1 MQVFVVGS
9 PLETA
14 MALDKARLRKQ
25 IIECHQIL
33 AAIHGEGKGWIH
45 HPVVLMYSEPNSV
58 RWLQMYADILEGYLD
73 GSTGLIEADREAR
86 EITPVFHTEKFLTQM
101 KRRLYTK
108 NPEHYKQW
116 ADLGPSDSNW
126 YWNPTQQKWLIYR
139 EGKLIGKWTEEDMKS
154 W

>member
-33 AAIHGEGKGWIH
+33 AAIHGEGKGWFH

-58 RWLQMYADILEGYLD
+58 RWLQMYADILEGYLV
-73 GSTGLIEADREAR
+73 GYNGLEIADREAR
-86 EITPVFHTEKFLTQM
+86 EITPAFHTPEFIKQM

-116 ADLGPSDSNW
+116 AEFGESQDNY
-126 YWNPTQQKWLIYR
+126 YWSPGKCAWLMYR
-139 EGKLIGKWTEEDMKS
+139 NGKLLETIL
-154 W
+154 

>member
-14 MALDKARLRKQ
+14 MALDPKRLRSQ
-25 IIECHQIL
+25 IREAYVIL
-33 AAIHGEGKGWIH
+33 SAIHGESKGWAH

-73 GSTGLIEADREAR
+73 GSMGLQMADREAKA
-86 EITPVFHTEKFLTQM
+86 ITQAFHTPEFIKQM

-108 NPEHYKQW
+108 NPEHYEQW
-116 ADLGPSDSNW
+116 AYLGTSEDNY
-126 YWNPTQQKWLIYR
+126 YWSPTKRAWLMYR
-139 EGKLIGKWTEEDMKS
+139 NGKLLETII
-154 W
+154 

>member
-25 IIECHQIL
+25 IIECRQIL
-33 AAIHGEGKGWIH
+33 DALNGKKAWSN
-45 HPVVLMYSEPNSV
+45 HPCTLQYKEHVN
-58 RWLQMYADILEGYLD
+58 WLNLYLWCLECYANGRMEDAQGHSD
-73 GSTGLIEADREAR
+73 VAGLAR
-86 EITPVFHTEKFLTQM
+86 PAFHTEEFFDQM

-116 ADLGPSDSNW
+116 AELGTSEDNY
-126 YWNPTQQKWLIYR
+126 YWSPTKRAWLIYR
-139 EGKLIGKWTEEDMKS
+139 NGKLLETIM
-154 W
+154 

>member
-14 MALDKARLRKQ
+14 MVLDKARLRKQ

-33 AAIHGEGKGWIH
+33 AAIHGEGKEWIH

-58 RWLQMYADILEGYLD
+58 RWLSIYAFVLEGYLA
-73 GSTGLIEADREAR
+73 GYSGLMELDADAK
-86 EITPVFHTEKFLTQM
+86 EITPPFHTPEFFTQM

-116 ADLGPSDSNW
+116 AELGESQDNHYWSPS
-126 YWNPTQQKWLIYR
+126 QQKWLVYR
-139 EGKLIGKWTEEDMKS
+139 NGKLLQEQE
-154 W
+154 

>member
-101 KRRLYTK
+101 KRRLFSK
-108 NPEHYKQW
+108 NPEYYKQW
-116 ADLGPSDSNW
+116 ESLGPSDENW
-126 YWNPTQQKWLIYR
+126 YFVNKQWVKYIN
-139 EGKLIGKWTEEDMKS
+139 GKRVE
-154 W
+154 

>member
-25 IIECHQIL
+25 CIENRQIL

-58 RWLQMYADILEGYLD
+58 RWLQMYADILEGYLS
-73 GSTGLIEADREAR
+73 GYTGLIEADREAR
-86 EITPVFHTEKFLTQM
+86 KITPEFHTEKFLIQM
-101 KRRLYTK
+101 KRRLFSK
-108 NPEHYKQW
+108 NPEYYKQW
-116 ADLGPSDSNW
+116 ESLGPSDENW
-126 YWNPTQQKWLIYR
+126 YFVNKHIIQT
-139 EGKLIGKWTEEDMKS
+139 
-154 W
+154 

>member
-14 MALDKARLRKQ
+14 MALDKTRLRKQ

-33 AAIHGEGKGWIH
+33 AAIHGEGKGWLH

-58 RWLQMYADILEGYLD
+58 RWLSMYADILEGYLA
-73 GSTGLIEADREAR
+73 GYTGLEMADREAR
-86 EITPVFHTEKFLTQM
+86 EITPRFHTPEFIKQM

-108 NPEHYKQW
+108 NPKEYERW
-116 ADLGPSDSNW
+116 AELGTSEDNY
-126 YWNPTQQKWLIYR
+126 YWSPTRRAWLMYR
-139 EGKLIGKWTEEDMKS
+139 NGKLSEIWAGKYAKNL
-154 W
+154 

>member
-14 MALDKARLRKQ
+14 MALDPKRIRSQIREAR
-25 IIECHQIL
+25 IIL

-58 RWLQMYADILEGYLD
+58 RWLQMYADILEGYLAD
-73 GSTGLIEADREAR
+73 YTGLEIADREAKA
-86 EITPVFHTEKFLTQM
+86 ITPAFHTPEFIQQM

-108 NPEHYKQW
+108 NPEYYKQW

-126 YWNPTQQKWLIYR
+126 YWNPAQQKWLIYK

>member
-25 IIECHQIL
+25 CIENRQIL
-33 AAIHGEGKGWIH
+33 AAIHGEGKGWFH

-73 GSTGLIEADREAR
+73 GSMGLPEADREAR
-86 EITPVFHTEKFLTQM
+86 EITPEFHTEKFLTQM
-101 KRRLYTK
+101 KRRLFSK
-108 NPEHYKQW
+108 NPEYYKQW
-116 ADLGPSDSNW
+116 ESLGPSDENW
-126 YWNPTQQKWLIYR
+126 YFVNKQWVKYIN
-139 EGKLIGKWTEEDMKS
+139 GKRVE
-154 W
+154 

>member
-33 AAIHGEGKGWIH
+33 AAIHGEGKGWFH

-58 RWLQMYADILEGYLD
+58 RWLQMYADILEGYLA
-73 GSTGLIEADREAR
+73 GYTGLERADREAKS
-86 EITPVFHTEKFLTQM
+86 ITPAFHTLEFIKQM

-108 NPEHYKQW
+108 APEHYKDW
-116 ADLGPSDSNW
+116 AEYGESDCNW
-126 YWNPTQQKWLIYR
+126 YWSPTQQKWLVYR
-139 EGKLIGKWTEEDMKS
+139 DGKLIETRI
-154 W
+154 

>member
-14 MALDKARLRKQ
+14 MALDPKRIRSQ
-25 IIECHQIL
+25 IREAHVIL
-33 AAIHGEGKGWIH
+33 AAIHGEVKGWIH

-86 EITPVFHTEKFLTQM
+86 EITPEFHTEKFLIQM
-101 KRRLYTK
+101 KRRLFSK
-108 NPEHYKQW
+108 NPEYYKQW
-116 ADLGPSDSNW
+116 ESLGPSDENW
-126 YWNPTQQKWLIYR
+126 YFVNKQWVKYIN
-139 EGKLIGKWTEEDMKS
+139 GKRVE
-154 W
+154 

>member
-33 AAIHGEGKGWIH
+33 AAIHGEGKGWFH

-86 EITPVFHTEKFLTQM
+86 EITPVFHTEKFLIQM
-101 KRRLYTK
+101 KRRLFSK
-108 NPEHYKQW
+108 DPEHYKQW
-116 ADLGPSDSNW
+116 ASLGESLRNIYWSPSEKRFIEYEN
-126 YWNPTQQKWLIYR
+126 
-139 EGKLIGKWTEEDMKS
+139 GKRIC
-154 W
+154 

>member
-58 RWLQMYADILEGYLD
+58 RWLSMYADILEGYLA
-73 GSTGLIEADREAR
+73 GYTGLEMADREAR
-86 EITPVFHTEKFLTQM
+86 EITPAFHTPEFIKQM

-108 NPEHYKQW
+108 NPKEYERW
-116 ADLGPSDSNW
+116 AEFGESQDNY
-126 YWNPTQQKWLIYR
+126 YWSPTKRAWLMYR
-139 EGKLIGKWTEEDMKS
+139 NGKLLETIL
-154 W
+154 

>member
-33 AAIHGEGKGWIH
+33 AAIRGEGKGWFH

-58 RWLQMYADILEGYLD
+58 RWLQMYADILEGYLV
-73 GSTGLIEADREAR
+73 GYNGLEIADSEAR
-86 EITPVFHTEKFLTQM
+86 EITPAFHTPEFIKQM

-116 ADLGPSDSNW
+116 AELGESQDNY
-126 YWNPTQQKWLIYR
+126 YWSPTRRAWLMYR
-139 EGKLIGKWTEEDMKS
+139 NGKLLETIM
-154 W
+154 

>member
-14 MALDKARLRKQ
+14 MALSQKHLRNQ
-25 IIECHQIL
+25 INEANIIL

-58 RWLQMYADILEGYLD
+58 RWLQMYADILEGYLE
-73 GSTGLIEADREAR
+73 GHTGLIEADREAR
-86 EITPVFHTEKFLTQM
+86 EITPAFHTPTFVENM

-108 NPEHYKQW
+108 NPEYYKQW
-116 ADLGPSDSNW
+116 AEYGTSDENF
-126 YWNPTQQKWLIYR
+126 YWSPTQQKWLVYR
-139 EGKLIGKWTEEDMKS
+139 DGKLIETKI
-154 W
+154 

>member
-14 MALDKARLRKQ
+14 MALSRKHLRNQ
-25 IIECHQIL
+25 INEAHVIL

-73 GSTGLIEADREAR
+73 GSMSLQMADREAKA
-86 EITPVFHTEKFLTQM
+86 ITPAFHTPEFIKQM

-108 NPEHYKQW
+108 NPKEYERW
-116 ADLGPSDSNW
+116 AKLGTSEDNY
-126 YWNPTQQKWLIYR
+126 YWSPTRRAWLMYR
-139 EGKLIGKWTEEDMKS
+139 NGKLSEIRAGKYAKNI
-154 W
+154 

>member
-1 MQVFVVGS
+1 
-9 PLETA
+9 
-14 MALDKARLRKQ
+14 MALDPKRIRSQ
-25 IIECHQIL
+25 IREAHIIL

-86 EITPVFHTEKFLTQM
+86 EITPAFHTPAFKENM

-116 ADLGPSDSNW
+116 ADLGESEENW
-126 YWNPTQQKWLIYR
+126 YWNPAQQKWLVYR
-139 EGKLIGKWTEEDMKS
+139 DGKLIETR
-154 W
+154 

>member
-1 MQVFVVGS
+1 
-9 PLETA
+9 

-25 IIECHQIL
+25 IIEAHQIL

-73 GSTGLIEADREAR
+73 GSMSLQMADREAKA
-86 EITPVFHTEKFLTQM
+86 ITPAFHTPEFIKQM

-108 NPEHYKQW
+108 NPKEYERW
-116 ADLGPSDSNW
+116 AELGTSEDNY
-126 YWNPTQQKWLIYR
+126 YWSPGKRAWLMYR
-139 EGKLIGKWTEEDMKS
+139 NGKLLETIL
-154 W
+154 

>member
-58 RWLQMYADILEGYLD
+58 RWLSMYADILEGYLD
-73 GSTGLIEADREAR
+73 GSTGLEMLNREAKT
-86 EITPVFHTEKFLTQM
+86 ITPEFHTPEFIKQM

-108 NPEHYKQW
+108 NPKEYERW
-116 ADLGPSDSNW
+116 ADLGTSEDNY
-126 YWNPTQQKWLIYR
+126 YWSPGRRAWLMYR
-139 EGKLIGKWTEEDMKS
+139 NGKLSEIWAGKYAQNL
-154 W
+154 

>member
-1 MQVFVVGS
+1 
-9 PLETA
+9 

-73 GSTGLIEADREAR
+73 GSTGLERADREAKA
-86 EITPVFHTEKFLTQM
+86 ITPAFHTEKFLIQM
-101 KRRLYTK
+101 KRRLFSK
-108 NPEHYKQW
+108 NPEYYKQW
-116 ADLGPSDSNW
+116 ESLGPSDENW
-126 YWNPTQQKWLIYR
+126 YFVNKQWVKYIN
-139 EGKLIGKWTEEDMKS
+139 GKRVE
-154 W
+154 

>member
-14 MALDKARLRKQ
+14 MALDPKRLRSQ
-25 IIECHQIL
+25 IREAHVIL

-58 RWLQMYADILEGYLD
+58 RWLQMYADILEGYLA
-73 GSTGLIEADREAR
+73 GYTGLEVANREAK
-86 EITPVFHTEKFLTQM
+86 EITPAFHTPTFVENM

-116 ADLGPSDSNW
+116 ADLGESLRNIYWSPSEKRFIEYEN
-126 YWNPTQQKWLIYR
+126 
-139 EGKLIGKWTEEDMKS
+139 GKRIC
-154 W
+154 

>member
-14 MALDKARLRKQ
+14 MALDPKRLRSQ
-25 IIECHQIL
+25 IREVYIIL
-33 AAIHGEGKGWIH
+33 AAIHGESKAWCH

-58 RWLQMYADILEGYLD
+58 RWLQMYVDILEGYLN
-73 GSTGLIEADREAR
+73 GAMGLIQADREAR
-86 EITPVFHTEKFLTQM
+86 LITPEFHTTKFINQM

-116 ADLGPSDSNW
+116 ADLGESLRNIYWSPSEKRFIEYEN
-126 YWNPTQQKWLIYR
+126 
-139 EGKLIGKWTEEDMKS
+139 GKRIC
-154 W
+154 